1 MERHALTFAVRPGT
15 EREARRILG
24 EYPRP
29 ETEIDK
35 ETRLLGT
42 SVFFWRNQ
50 VVRVMDVEGAMPVV
64 MRHLATQPAIRRTEQ
79 ALNPLLV
86 EHRNLDDPAA
96 ARAFFAR
103 AMMTRVV
110 HRVTAADLLPDG
122 GGQRSRVAL
131 RYPVRAGMGAAVAEV
146 LGEGRSLPVGGAA
159 GTVLANT
166 TVFQH
171 GDLVIRVAEF
181 VGGLEDAAE
190 HLGRTVVG
198 APGTARLNEFLEPEW
213 DLTTKAGFQRFFDE
227 QRLDLVTDRHVD
239 RAVS

>member
-1 MERHALTFAVRPGT
+1 LTFAVRPGT
-15 EREARRILG
+15 EQEARRILS

-29 ETEIDK
+29 ETEIDQ

-50 VVRVMDVEGAMPVV
+50 VIRVMDVEGALPTV
-64 MRHLATQPAIRRTEQ
+64 MRHLAAQPAIRQTEQ

-86 EHRNLDDPAA
+86 EPRDLDDPAG

-103 AMMTRVV
+103 AMMKRVV
-110 HRVTAADLLPDG
+110 HRVTAADLLPDVG
-122 GGQRSRVAL
+122 GGRSRVAL
-131 RYPVRAGMGAAVAEV
+131 RYPVRADMGDAVADV
-146 LGEGRSLPVGGAA
+146 LGESRSLPVGGHA

-181 VGGLEDAAE
+181 VGSLEQAAE

-198 APGTARLNEFLEPEW
+198 APGTPKLNELLEPGW
-213 DLTTKAGFQRFFDE
+213 DLTTETGFRRFFAE